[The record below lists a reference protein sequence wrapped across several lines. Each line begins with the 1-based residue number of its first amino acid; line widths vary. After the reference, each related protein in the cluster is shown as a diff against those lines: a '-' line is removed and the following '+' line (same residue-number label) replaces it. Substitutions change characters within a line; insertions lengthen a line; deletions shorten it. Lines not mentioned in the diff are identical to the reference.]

1 MTPCIHYGVMGN
13 LNCIRQ
19 VNSLVVAENKSCR
32 SMIVIY
38 AYVVQLAEDRK
49 QVLVL
54 AILKVTDVTEKRRKE
69 LA

>member
-19 VNSLVVAENKSCR
+19 VNSLVAENKSCR
-32 SMIVIY
+32 SMIVSN

-54 AILKVTDVTEKRRKE
+54 AILKVTDVTEKRREE
-69 LA
+69 LT